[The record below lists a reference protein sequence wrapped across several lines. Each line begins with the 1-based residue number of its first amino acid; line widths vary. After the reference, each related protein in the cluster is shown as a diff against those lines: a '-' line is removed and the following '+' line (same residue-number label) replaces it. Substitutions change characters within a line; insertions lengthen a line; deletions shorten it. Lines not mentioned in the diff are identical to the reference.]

1 MKDTAGEKLR
11 NLLDKFFDFRATQV
25 DRLNSDPELTIG
37 DVTTLNVT
45 MVEGGLQSNVL
56 PPDFTIMT
64 DIRLAV
70 DVNHDKFEEMFKA
83 WCVEAGDD
91 IQYEWD
97 FKDPF
102 IKPTNLDQ
110 TNIYWNAF
118 KSAVAEL

>member
-1 MKDTAGEKLR
+1 M
-11 NLLDKFFDFRATQV
+11 LDKFFDFRATQV
-25 DRLNSDPELTIG
+25 DKLNSNPELTIG

-45 MVEGGLQSNVL
+45 MVEGGLHNNVL

-64 DIRLAV
+64 DVRLAV
-70 DVNHDKFEEMFKA
+70 DVNHDKFEEMFKE
-83 WCVEAGDD
+83 WCVEAGED

-97 FKDPF
+97 YKDPF